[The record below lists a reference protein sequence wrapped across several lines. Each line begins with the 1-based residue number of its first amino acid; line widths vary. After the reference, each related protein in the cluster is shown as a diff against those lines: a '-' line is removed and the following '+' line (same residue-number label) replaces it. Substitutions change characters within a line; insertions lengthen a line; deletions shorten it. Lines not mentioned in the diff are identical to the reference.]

1 MALCVHQSPQHN
13 TDAGVFQYHR
23 IAIEFGFGLGRE
35 WIGKAA
41 FRILGVISNFTATRI
56 FPVNFAF
63 LQRYVRKTGFTLED

>member
-1 MALCVHQSPQHN
+1 MLFPLTNMRLVFVERPDLDLRKESGMALCVHQSPQHN

-41 FRILGVISNFTATRI
+41 
-56 FPVNFAF
+56 
-63 LQRYVRKTGFTLED
+63 LESSE